1 MSAITLNLVIE
12 QGTDFS
18 ATFTIKNTDGAPVNL
33 LGFTAAA
40 KLKTSYYTTGAP
52 TDFEVTFVDR
62 NSGIIRIDLSDTIT
76 TTLKARRYVYD
87 IVLTSATGNKTRFIE
102 GIATITPG
110 VTI

>member
-18 ATFTIKNTDGAPVNL
+18 ATFTIKNSDGAPVNL

-40 KLKTSYYTTGAP
+40 KLKTSYYTTSTA
-52 TDFEVTFVDR
+52 TDFAVTFANR
-62 NSGIIRIDLSDTIT
+62 SSGIIRLIYRILYDYM
-76 TTLKARRYVYD
+76 KPRRYVYD

-102 GIATITPG
+102 GIATVTPG
-110 VTI
+110 VTV